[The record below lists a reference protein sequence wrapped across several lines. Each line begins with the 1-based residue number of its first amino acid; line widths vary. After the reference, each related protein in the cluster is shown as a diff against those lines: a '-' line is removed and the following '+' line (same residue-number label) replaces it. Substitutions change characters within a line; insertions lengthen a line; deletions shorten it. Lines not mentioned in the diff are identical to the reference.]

1 MKNRIIK
8 NTSMLYLLNI
18 SKMIFPLITL
28 PYLTRVLSVD
38 CYGTVSYVKAV
49 MQYMQLIVDFGF
61 ILSGTRDI
69 VINKNDSKALS
80 EETGDILAAKILLS
94 GIAFIVLCGL
104 IVFIPILSSFGKL
117 FLPTMNNSETGKLH
131 IFVGISFS
139 YNV

>member
-104 IVFIPILSSFGKL
+104 IVFIPILRKKAIFTLLS
-117 FLPTMNNSETGKLH
+117 FLPVFFDYS
-131 IFVGISFS
+131 FV
-139 YNV
+139 